1 MSGQSS
7 GIGRWQYA
15 REASVAI
22 CLILVALSVLP
33 SLMGGFDQKSFSAFT
48 WLFQFGF
55 YFFYGLGLIIGSLII
70 LGKITSRRSQD
81 AGLSPWLTTLPVVL
95 IFGAG
100 YFFLFKNIEN
110 FDPNY
115 LHRDLRTIFVAMA
128 PGALSLAVLFF
139 V

>member
-48 WLFQFGF
+48 WLFQ
-55 YFFYGLGLIIGSLII
+55 LIIGSLII